1 MVSES
6 PMNFSSA
13 DTLWIAKT
21 LLGYRLVCMAQNHE
35 NHRLV
40 AKVVETEAYTHQDP
54 ACLHIRKR
62 PAIWNLLCGEAGHL
76 YFHYSY
82 GQPLLNITTG
92 PQGVAGCILIRAVE
106 PLEGLEQMR
115 LRRPGKRDRDL
126 TNGPAKLVQA
136 LGLNP
141 AWNSLALAPERCFFL
156 PPDAANQSEQDSAIT
171 TAPRIGLKE
180 GKELPWRF
188 YLTDNSWVSV
198 C

>member
-1 MVSES
+1 MD
-6 PMNFSSA
+6 FSAA
-13 DTLWIAKT
+13 DTLWIAKN
-21 LLGYRLVCMAQNHE
+21 LLGHRLVCTE
-35 NHRLV
+35 PTHRLV
-40 AKVVETEAYTHQDP
+40 AKVVETEAYTSQDP
-54 ACLHIRKR
+54 ACTHIRKR

-92 PQGVAGCILIRAVE
+92 PQGIAGCILIRAVE
-106 PLEGLEQMR
+106 PLEGLEQMQH
-115 LRRPGKRDRDL
+115 RRPGKRDRNL

-141 AWNSLALAPERCFFL
+141 AWSGLALSPERCFFL
-156 PPDAANQSEQDSAIT
+156 PPDVSGRDSAIT

-188 YLTDNSWVSV
+188 YLTGNPWVSV

>member
-1 MVSES
+1 MD
-6 PMNFSSA
+6 FSSA

-21 LLGYRLVCMAQNHE
+21 LLGYRLVCIGQ

-54 ACLHIRKR
+54 ACIRIRKR

-92 PQGVAGCILIRAVE
+92 PQGIAGCILIRAVE
-106 PLEGLEQMR
+106 PLEGLEQMKS
-115 LRRPGKRDRDL
+115 RRPGKRDRDL

-141 AWNSLALAPERCFFL
+141 AWNGLALDPKRCFFL
-156 PPDAANQSEQDSAIT
+156 PSDGPEQPEQDSQIT
-171 TAPRIGLKE
+171 TASRIGLKE
-180 GKELPWRF
+180 GQELPWRF
-188 YLTDNSWVSV
+188 YLTDNPWVSV

>member
-1 MVSES
+1 MD
-6 PMNFSSA
+6 FSSA

-21 LLGYRLVCMAQNHE
+21 LLGYRLVCMDQNY
-35 NHRLV
+35 RLV

-54 ACLHIRKR
+54 ACIHIRKK

-92 PQGVAGCILIRAVE
+92 PPGIAGCILIRAVE
-106 PLEGLEQMR
+106 PLEGLEQMKS
-115 LRRPGKRDRDL
+115 RRPGKRDRDL

-141 AWNSLALAPERCFFL
+141 AWNGLALDPKRCFFL
-156 PPDAANQSEQDSAIT
+156 SPEASDPLNKGSDIT
-171 TAPRIGLKE
+171 AAPRIGLKE
-180 GKELPWRF
+180 GRELAWRF
-188 YLTDNSWVSV
+188 YLTDNPWVSV